1 MESTT
6 KLYRVFQSKNNPS
19 FSAVVTLLNTYSIKI
34 INKQRQKSI
43 IIIIFKK
50 NPIFVGKNVTY
61 IVTNQVHMLYK
72 HFFQMTY
79 THLLRQQPA
88 WLLINREVHIS
99 KRLDKKNNNLLQ
111 YYPHLYVFFIPSGT
125 VPYLLTILNSY
136 QEINIWGKQFSL
148 DSVIRIFVGLYGESC
163 YNTCQL
169 SF

>member
-61 IVTNQVHMLYK
+61 IVTN
-72 HFFQMTY
+72 
-79 THLLRQQPA
+79 
-88 WLLINREVHIS
+88 
-99 KRLDKKNNNLLQ
+99 
-111 YYPHLYVFFIPSGT
+111 
-125 VPYLLTILNSY
+125 
-136 QEINIWGKQFSL
+136 
-148 DSVIRIFVGLYGESC
+148 
-163 YNTCQL
+163 
-169 SF
+169 